1 MDEHRPAGKGG
12 ACPVE
17 DGDQYKSA
25 EESVDD
31 PSSAGGTG
39 GVAETGDDGFMLS
52 PDVPVPLGLW
62 DWTVLPK

>member
-17 DGDQYKSA
+17 DGDQYRSA

-31 PSSAGGTG
+31 PLKCRGHGRG
-39 GVAETGDDGFMLS
+39 RRDRR
-52 PDVPVPLGLW
+52 
-62 DWTVLPK
+62 